1 MVIDLDKNITF
12 VNSNLQP
19 KLSLIL
25 DNKLKYESNVVETY
39 IKFIYL
45 LVLLKAD
52 IRTVHFIN
60 KQKIVLFIDFR

>member
-1 MVIDLDKNITF
+1 MVINLGKNITF
-12 VNSNLQP
+12 IHSNLQP